1 MSWLLICTNSK
12 TVTTFQRCLSTS
24 YWFLSGAWESP
35 EWMHGRLVWK
45 GFCDQPPYVSPAVQ
59 VTVVT
64 SWSWTVLLL
73 SAVLIWAT
81 RCGFPACSG
90 AWWLRSW
97 WGPGNA
103 QVTVNEGDCFF
114 VYQISHHIVNSEPI
128 AQPKPPVQLP
138 NYGDFRLQK
147 QVCKKSRQKNPS
159 PLPSP
164 VLPSPTECGTL
175 EEVLGGRYM
184 MVRCLRAMSSS

>member
-1 MSWLLICTNSK
+1 
-12 TVTTFQRCLSTS
+12 
-24 YWFLSGAWESP
+24 
-35 EWMHGRLVWK
+35 MHERLVWK
-45 GFCDQPPYVSPAVQ
+45 GFCDQPPYVSPAAQ

-64 SWSWTVLLL
+64 SWLWTVLLL

-81 RCGFPACSG
+81 QCGFPTCSG

-97 WGPGNA
+97 WGSGKA

-114 VYQISHHIVNSEPI
+114 VYQISHHIVNSEPS
-128 AQPKPPVQLP
+128 AQPKPPAQLP
-138 NYGDFRLQK
+138 KHGDFRLQK

-164 VLPSPTECGTL
+164 MLPSPTVCGTL
-175 EEVLGGRYM
+175 EEVLGDWYM
-184 MVRCLRAMSSS
+184 MVRCLCAMPNS